1 MVPPTLFIFKN
12 ILRYNTKL
20 LLFCSFQF
28 NFISTEG
35 QIVDTTIKSK
45 DSSLIISANN
55 DIASKIEYKAKDSII
70 YNIRTKKMHLFNESK
85 INYTDML
92 VEAYFIDYD
101 WITGVMAGNQLKKGD
116 SVLGRP
122 YMQQAGKDY
131 YTDKLLY
138 NFKSKKG
145 KVYDIVTKEEE
156 ALLHGHEV
164 KKDSFGNWFISK
176 AKYTTC
182 DHEHPHFYFNA
193 EKLKLTTKKSI
204 VTGPTN
210 LVINDVQTP
219 IYLPFGIF
227 PSQKGRRSGIIFPQ
241 QYGFSPFFN
250 LQNMGFYLGINDY
263 MDAKLLADIY
273 FNGSYKFVGNLR
285 YNKLYKFDGEF
296 TAETNRIFQ
305 GDADD
310 PKILAS
316 TPVNYIFNWRHTQSI
331 KAHPTFNFISD
342 LRYMTQGAINRSLTL
357 SQSRITGQIVS
368 NLNATKRFRKLPII
382 INAGL
387 SYNQDLRTETV
398 SGTLPSLRINY
409 NGNIYQ
415 NSSKQNSV
423 VIGLQY
429 TTSAIAQ
436 LPTTADSNVF
446 NGNFLK
452 NLNLGVQHTA
462 GFSFQNIRL
471 FNYFNFVPRLNYNEN
486 MYFKKINISRDIGE
500 KKPDSL
506 ITDGL
511 FTARDFNGG
520 ISLNTVVIG
529 MFPVSKKGPLQGIRH
544 QMTPVVDFSYTPD
557 FGTEFWD
564 YFRSYTDTSNREIK
578 YFQYLGTAGAISSRA
593 NAVLNFGINNAFEG
607 KFRNKKDS
615 VNGSKKFMLLDA
627 LNISSNYNFNLDS
640 FKMSNYTVSFS
651 NSTLRFLTFSG
662 SMLFDP
668 YVYENGVRKD
678 KLKLLDGQGL
688 ARFMNMNATASLSL
702 SANEISR
709 TILNS
714 QKGSEYERNFIYR
727 NYHFF
732 YDFNSP
738 WNFNMSFNIGLNRYF
753 TKVGAEDSSKLN
765 ATIMLNNFDFNM
777 TKKWK
782 IAISSGYDFDT
793 KQVGITT
800 ISAIRD
806 MHCWEFRVNYIPISN
821 IGQAYTIEIRP
832 KSALLQDLK
841 LTRNKPAIENFF

>member
-35 QIVDTTIKSK
+35 QIVDTTIKFK

-122 YMQQAGKDY
+122 SMQQAGKDY

-331 KAHPTFNFISD
+331 KAHPTFDFKCI
-342 LRYMTQGAINRSLTL
+342 RGR
-357 SQSRITGQIVS
+357 
-368 NLNATKRFRKLPII
+368 NLL
-382 INAGL
+382 
-387 SYNQDLRTETV
+387 
-398 SGTLPSLRINY
+398 
-409 NGNIYQ
+409 
-415 NSSKQNSV
+415 
-423 VIGLQY
+423 
-429 TTSAIAQ
+429 
-436 LPTTADSNVF
+436 
-446 NGNFLK
+446 
-452 NLNLGVQHTA
+452 
-462 GFSFQNIRL
+462 
-471 FNYFNFVPRLNYNEN
+471 
-486 MYFKKINISRDIGE
+486 
-500 KKPDSL
+500 
-506 ITDGL
+506 
-511 FTARDFNGG
+511 
-520 ISLNTVVIG
+520 
-529 MFPVSKKGPLQGIRH
+529 
-544 QMTPVVDFSYTPD
+544 
-557 FGTEFWD
+557 
-564 YFRSYTDTSNREIK
+564 K
-578 YFQYLGTAGAISSRA
+578 YFLIITLNKSTPQFQHHCCLMKNKY
-593 NAVLNFGINNAFEG
+593 LNFQVIWP
-607 KFRNKKDS
+607 
-615 VNGSKKFMLLDA
+615 
-627 LNISSNYNFNLDS
+627 
-640 FKMSNYTVSFS
+640 
-651 NSTLRFLTFSG
+651 LT
-662 SMLFDP
+662 
-668 YVYENGVRKD
+668 
-678 KLKLLDGQGL
+678 
-688 ARFMNMNATASLSL
+688 
-702 SANEISR
+702 
-709 TILNS
+709 
-714 QKGSEYERNFIYR
+714 
-727 NYHFF
+727 
-732 YDFNSP
+732 
-738 WNFNMSFNIGLNRYF
+738 
-753 TKVGAEDSSKLN
+753 
-765 ATIMLNNFDFNM
+765 
-777 TKKWK
+777 
-782 IAISSGYDFDT
+782 
-793 KQVGITT
+793 
-800 ISAIRD
+800 
-806 MHCWEFRVNYIPISN
+806 
-821 IGQAYTIEIRP
+821 
-832 KSALLQDLK
+832 
-841 LTRNKPAIENFF
+841 